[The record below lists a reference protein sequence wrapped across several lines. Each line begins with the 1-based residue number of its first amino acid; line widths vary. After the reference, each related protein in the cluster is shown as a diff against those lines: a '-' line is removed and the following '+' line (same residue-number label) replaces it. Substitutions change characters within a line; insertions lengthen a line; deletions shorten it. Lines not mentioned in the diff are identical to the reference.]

1 MIYILINKNFCGDSK
16 IIKIE
21 FKYMFSHK
29 SIVICTFLIELGQT
43 EEKLK
48 MLSAQVK
55 ETKKKHRFVGRKK
68 EQTRKNPKFK

>member
-1 MIYILINKNFCGDSK
+1 M
-16 IIKIE
+16 
-21 FKYMFSHK
+21 
-29 SIVICTFLIELGQT
+29 ICTFLIELGQT